1 LNTPKIDIPT
11 NVGFSCRNCGI
22 CCRIQ
27 PPDVDLIEKKR
38 IEDKGFK
45 EFLEQTDET
54 GLQWIRRKNDNSC
67 YFLTNDNKCQIYEIR
82 PAICK
87 LEPFT
92 IVDYDYE
99 NNTVELAPN
108 FPFCE
113 GCTGFGEENK
123 VVKTELAKAV
133 QVLIGKILALTAY
146 DMELPI
152 SDKRVHAETR
162 SRLLRRTVEAANLNL

>member
-1 LNTPKIDIPT
+1 M
-11 NVGFSCRNCGI
+11 
-22 CCRIQ
+22 Q
-27 PPDVDLIEKKR
+27 PPDVDSIEKRR
-38 IEDKGFK
+38 IEGNGFK
-45 EFLEQTDET
+45 DFLEQTDET

-67 YFLTNDNKCQIYEIR
+67 YFLTKDNNCQIYEIR
-82 PAICK
+82 PAACK

-113 GCTGFGEENK
+113 GCTGFFEGGK
-123 VVKTELAKAV
+123 VVKEELAKAV
-133 QVLIGKILALTAY
+133 QVLIGKILAITAE

-152 SDKRVHAETR
+152 SDKRVHAEAR
-162 SRLLRRTVEAANLNL
+162 SRLLRRTVEAANLNF